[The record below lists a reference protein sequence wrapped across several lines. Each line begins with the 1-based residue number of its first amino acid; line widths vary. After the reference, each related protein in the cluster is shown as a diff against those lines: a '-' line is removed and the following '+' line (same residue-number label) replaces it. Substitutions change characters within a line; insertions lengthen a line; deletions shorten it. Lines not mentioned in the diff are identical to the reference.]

1 MFYGLDVHKEFIQ
14 VCQLDAKGAN
24 RKDYRIGGTA
34 EEIDRWAQGLGRRD
48 QVVLETTFHSWAI
61 HAIVSQYAGR
71 VVVANAL
78 QVKAIAHA
86 KIKTDKVDA
95 YTLARLLQAD
105 FLPSVEL
112 PDEKTWALRKLVSH
126 RRLLVKQR
134 VAIKNTV
141 LASFHRCLIRPP
153 EGDAFSAR
161 GRRWM
166 RSLELATAERFLV
179 DNGLDLLEAIEARL
193 HATDQELLKTAAIEE
208 QAQLLMTIPGV
219 GVTVAM
225 GLLAAIGDIRR
236 FPSPGQLASYFGLV
250 PRVSQSAGRCH
261 HGSITKAG
269 PGNARSLAIEAA
281 QMLAR
286 SPSPIATTF
295 YRVRRKRGYNTA
307 VTALARKLIVLV
319 WYMLQNGEPYRY
331 ASVES
336 TRRKLRSLVPKHERP
351 RALHVPRTLEEVYQE
366 AGLPVLPE
374 PSTAERRAAT
384 NNRRTRTRLSRIQAK
399 T

>member
-14 VCQLDAKGAN
+14 VCELDDKGAN
-24 RKDYRIGGTA
+24 RKDYRIGGSA
-34 EEIDRWAQGLGRRD
+34 EEIDGWAQGLGARD
-48 QVVLETTFHSWAI
+48 QVVLETTFHTWAI

-71 VVVANAL
+71 VVVANSL

-86 KIKTDKVDA
+86 RIKTDKVDA

-112 PDEKTWALRKLVSH
+112 PDEKTWALRQLVSH

-134 VAIKNTV
+134 VAVKNTI
-141 LASFHRCLIRPP
+141 LAIFHRCLICTPQ
-153 EGDAFSAR
+153 GDAFSAR

-166 RSLELATAERFLV
+166 RSVKLAAAQHFLV
-179 DNGLDLLEAIEARL
+179 HNALELLEAIEARIE
-193 HATDQELLKTAAIEE
+193 ATDQALLKTAAIEE

-261 HGSITKAG
+261 HGRITKAG

-281 QMLAR
+281 QALAR

-295 YRVRRKRGYNTA
+295 YRVRHKKGYNVA

-331 ASVES
+331 APVES
-336 TRRKLRSLVPKHERP
+336 TRRKLRSLVPKHERT
-351 RALHVPRTLEEVYQE
+351 RALRPPRTADEVYRE
-366 AGLPVLPE
+366 AGLTSPPP
-374 PSTAERRAAT
+374 PSKAERRAAAS
-384 NNRRTRTRLSRIQAK
+384 NRRTRTRLTRTQAK

>member
-14 VCQLDAKGAN
+14 VCQLDAKAAN
-24 RKDYRIGGTA
+24 RKDYRIGGSA
-34 EEIDRWAQGLGRRD
+34 EEIDGWARRLGPRD

-61 HAIVSQYAGR
+61 HSIVSQYAGR
-71 VVVANAL
+71 VVVANSM
-78 QVKAIAHA
+78 QVKAIAYA

-95 YTLARLLQAD
+95 YTLARLLHAD

-112 PDEKTWALRKLVSH
+112 PDEKTWALRQLVSH

-141 LASFHRCLIRPP
+141 LATFHRCLICPP

-166 RSLELATAERFLV
+166 RSLELAPAERFLV
-179 DNGLDLLEAIEARL
+179 HNGLELLEAIEMRID
-193 HATDQELLKTAAIEE
+193 ATDQELLNTAAIEE
-208 QAQLLMTIPGV
+208 QAHLLMTIPGV
-219 GVTVAM
+219 GVTVAL

-236 FPSPGQLASYFGLV
+236 FPSPEQLASYFGLV

-261 HGSITKAG
+261 HGRITKAG

-295 YRVRRKRGYNTA
+295 YRVRRKKGYNVA

-331 ASVES
+331 APVES
-336 TRRKLRSLVPKHERP
+336 TRRKLRSLVPKQERP
-351 RALHVPRTLEEVYQE
+351 RALRPPRTVEEVYRE
-366 AGLPVLPE
+366 AGISLPPP
-374 PSTAERRAAT
+374 PSKAERRVAA
-384 NNRRTRTRLSRIQAK
+384 NNRRTRTRLSRTHRKQ
-399 T
+399 

>member
-1 MFYGLDVHKEFIQ
+1 MFYGLDVHRQFIQ
-14 VCQLDAKGAN
+14 VCQLDGKNAN
-24 RKDYRIGGTA
+24 RKEYRIGGSA
-34 EEIDRWAQGLGRRD
+34 EEIDRWAQGLGPRD

-71 VVVANAL
+71 VVVANSL
-78 QVKAIAHA
+78 QVKAIAYA

-95 YTLARLLQAD
+95 YTLARLLRAD
-105 FLPSVEL
+105 FLPSVKL
-112 PDEKTWALRKLVSH
+112 PDEKTWALRQLVSH

-134 VAIKNTV
+134 VAVKNTV
-141 LASFHRCLIRPP
+141 LATFHRCLIGPP
-153 EGDAFSAR
+153 QSDAFTAP

-166 RSLELATAERFLV
+166 RSIELPPAERFLV
-179 DNGLDLLEAIEARL
+179 DNALDLLEAIEMRL
-193 HATDQELLKTAAIEE
+193 EAADQELLKRAAIEE
-208 QAQLLMTIPGV
+208 QAHLLMTIPGV
-219 GVTVAM
+219 GVTVAL
-225 GLLAAIGDIRR
+225 GLLAAIGDISR

-261 HGSITKAG
+261 HGKITKAG

-295 YRVRRKRGYNTA
+295 YRVRRKKGHNVA

-319 WYMLQNGEPYRY
+319 WYVLQNREPYRY
-331 ASVES
+331 APMES

-351 RALHVPRTLEEVYQE
+351 RALHPPRTLEEVYRE
-366 AGLPVLPE
+366 AGLTLPSK
-374 PSTAERRAAT
+374 PSKAERRAAAS
-384 NNRRTRTRLSRIQAK
+384 NRRTRTRLSRTHRK
-399 T
+399 R

>member
-1 MFYGLDVHKEFIQ
+1 MFYGLDVHKQFIQ
-14 VCQLDAKGAN
+14 VCQLDRKGAN
-24 RKDYRIGGTA
+24 PKEYRIGGTA
-34 EEIDRWAQGLGRRD
+34 EEIDGWAQGLGSRD

-112 PDEKTWALRKLVSH
+112 PDEKTWALRQLVSH

-134 VAIKNTV
+134 VALKNTI
-141 LASFHRCLIRPP
+141 LAVFHRCLICPP
-153 EGDAFSAR
+153 ESDAFSAR

-166 RSLELATAERFLV
+166 RSVERPPAERFLV
-179 DNGLDLLEAIEARL
+179 DNALDLLEAIEARIN
-193 HATDQELLKTAAIEE
+193 ATDQQLLKTAAIEE

-261 HGSITKAG
+261 HGRITKAG
-269 PGNARSLAIEAA
+269 PGTARSLAIEAA
-281 QMLAR
+281 QVLAR

-295 YRVRRKRGYNTA
+295 YRVRRKRGYNVA
-307 VTALARKLIVLV
+307 VTALARKLVVLV

-336 TRRKLRSLVPKHERP
+336 TRRKLRSLVPKNERP
-351 RALHVPRTLEEVYQE
+351 RALHPPRTVDEVYRE
-366 AGLPVLPE
+366 AGLPSL
-374 PSTAERRAAT
+374 SQTSKAERRAAA
-384 NNRRTRTRLSRIQAK
+384 NNRRTRTRLTRTQTKA
-399 T
+399 

>member
-1 MFYGLDVHKEFIQ
+1 MFYGLDVHKQFIQ
-14 VCQLDAKGAN
+14 VCELDDKGAN

-34 EEIDRWAQGLGRRD
+34 EEIDRWAQDLGPRD

-112 PDEKTWALRKLVSH
+112 PDEKTWALRQLVSH

-141 LASFHRCLIRPP
+141 LAVFHRCLICPP
-153 EGDAFSAR
+153 QGDAFTAR

-166 RSLELATAERFLV
+166 RSVKLAAAQHFLV
-179 DNGLDLLEAIEARL
+179 HNGLDLLEAIEARIE
-193 HATDQELLKTAAIEE
+193 ATDQELLKTAAIEE

-236 FPSPGQLASYFGLV
+236 FPSPGELASYFGLV
-250 PRVSQSAGRCH
+250 PRVSQSAGRCY
-261 HGSITKAG
+261 HGRITKAG

-281 QMLAR
+281 QVLAR

-295 YRVRRKRGYNTA
+295 YRVRHKKGYNVA

-336 TRRKLRSLVPKHERP
+336 TRRKLRSLVPKHERT
-351 RALHVPRTLEEVYQE
+351 RALRPPRTIDEVYQE
-366 AGLPVLPE
+366 AGLSLPSP
-374 PSTAERRAAT
+374 PSQAERRAAA
-384 NNRRTRTRLSRIQAK
+384 NNRRTRTRLTRTQAK

>member
-24 RKDYRIGGTA
+24 PKEYRIGGSA

-48 QVVLETTFHSWAI
+48 QVVLEATFHTWAI

-95 YTLARLLQAD
+95 HTLARLLHAD

-112 PDEKTWALRKLVSH
+112 PDEKTWAMRQLVSH

-141 LASFHRCLIRPP
+141 LATFHRCLIGPP

-166 RSLELATAERFLV
+166 RSVRLAPTERFLV

-193 HATDQELLKTAAIEE
+193 DAADQQLLKTAAIEE

-225 GLLAAIGDIRR
+225 GLLAAIGDSPRPDSWLPTLVWFR
-236 FPSPGQLASYFGLV
+236 GSASLQGAATTEGSPRPARQTPAPWPSRPPTCSRAAPLPLRPPSIAFGE
-250 PRVSQSAGRCH
+250 RGA
-261 HGSITKAG
+261 TT
-269 PGNARSLAIEAA
+269 
-281 QMLAR
+281 
-286 SPSPIATTF
+286 SPSPHSPASLSCSSGTCSKTESPIAM
-295 YRVRRKRGYNTA
+295 RRSNRPAGSSARWFPSTNG
-307 VTALARKLIVLV
+307 LAPFV
-319 WYMLQNGEPYRY
+319 
-331 ASVES
+331 
-336 TRRKLRSLVPKHERP
+336 P
-351 RALHVPRTLEEVYQE
+351 RAPSRRSTGKQDYPCCLSPPKQN
-366 AGLPVLPE
+366 AGLP
-374 PSTAERRAAT
+374 
-384 NNRRTRTRLSRIQAK
+384 RTTGELAPD
-399 T
+399 

>member
-14 VCQLDAKGAN
+14 VCEIDAKATN
-24 RKDYRIGGTA
+24 RKEYRIGGSA
-34 EEIDRWAQGLGRRD
+34 EEIDRWAQGLGSRD

-61 HAIVSQYAGR
+61 HSIVSQYAGR

-78 QVKAIAHA
+78 QVKAIAYA

-112 PDEKTWALRKLVSH
+112 PDEKTWGMRQLVSH

-134 VAIKNTV
+134 VAIKNTI
-141 LASFHRCLIRPP
+141 LATFHRCLICTP

-166 RSLELATAERFLV
+166 RSRELPPAERFLV
-179 DNGLDLLEAIEARL
+179 DNALDLLEAIEARL
-193 HATDQELLKTAAIEE
+193 DATDQQLLKTAAIEE

-261 HGSITKAG
+261 HGKITKAG

-295 YRVRRKRGYNTA
+295 YRVRRKKGHNVA

-331 ASVES
+331 ASVET
-336 TRRKLRSLVPKHERP
+336 TRRKLRSLVPKQERT
-351 RALHVPRTLEEVYQE
+351 RALHPPRTLEHVYQE
-366 AGLPVLPE
+366 AGLPSLPP
-374 PSTAERRAAT
+374 PSDAERRAAAS
-384 NNRRTRTRLSRIQAK
+384 NRRTRTRLTRIQAK

>member
-14 VCQLDAKGAN
+14 VCQLDAKAAN
-24 RKDYRIGGTA
+24 RKEYRIGGSA
-34 EEIDRWAQGLGRRD
+34 EEIDRWAQDLGHRD
-48 QVVLETTFHSWAI
+48 QVVLEATFHSWAI
-61 HAIVSQYAGR
+61 HSIVSQYAGR

-112 PDEKTWALRKLVSH
+112 PDEKTWVLRQLVSH

-134 VAIKNTV
+134 IAIKNTV
-141 LASFHRCLIRPP
+141 HAIFHRRLICPP
-153 EGDAFSAR
+153 EGNAFTAR

-166 RSLELATAERFLV
+166 RSVELPPAERFLV
-179 DNGLDLLEAIEARL
+179 DNALDLLEPIEARVDT
-193 HATDQELLKTAAIEE
+193 TDQQLPKTAAVDE

-219 GVTVAM
+219 DVTVAI
-225 GLLAAIGDIRR
+225 GLLAAIDDIRR
-236 FPSPGQLASYFGLV
+236 FPSPGKLASYFGLV
-250 PRVSQSAGRCH
+250 PRISQSAGRCY
-261 HGSITKAG
+261 HGRITKAG
-269 PGNARSLAIEAA
+269 PGNARSLAVEAA
-281 QMLAR
+281 QILAR

-295 YRVRRKRGYNTA
+295 YRVRRKRGYNVA
-307 VTALARKLIVLV
+307 VTALARKLIDVV
-319 WYMLQNGEPYRY
+319 WHMLQNGEPYRY

-351 RALHVPRTLEEVYQE
+351 RALRPPRTVEEVYEE
-366 AGLPVLPE
+366 AGLTLP
-374 PSTAERRAAT
+374 PPASKAERRAAA

>member
-24 RKDYRIGGTA
+24 QKEYRIGGTA
-34 EEIDRWAQGLGRRD
+34 EEIDRWAQDLGRRD

-61 HAIVSQYAGR
+61 HSIVSQYAGR

-105 FLPSVEL
+105 FLPCVEL
-112 PDEKTWALRKLVSH
+112 PDEKTWALRQLVSH

-141 LASFHRCLIRPP
+141 LATFHRCLISPP
-153 EGDAFSAR
+153 QGDAFSTR

-166 RSLELATAERFLV
+166 RSLELAAAERFLV
-179 DNGLDLLEAIEARL
+179 DSGLDLLEAIETRID
-193 HATDQELLKTAAIEE
+193 ATDQELLKTAAIEE
-208 QAQLLMTIPGV
+208 RAQLLMTIPGV

-225 GLLAAIGDIRR
+225 GLLAAIGDIQR
-236 FPSPGQLASYFGLV
+236 FPAPGQLASYFGLV

-261 HGSITKAG
+261 HGRITKAG

-281 QMLAR
+281 QILAR

-295 YRVRRKRGYNTA
+295 YRVRRKRGYNIA

-319 WYMLQNGEPYRY
+319 WYMLQNHEPYRY
-331 ASVES
+331 ASIES
-336 TRRKLRSLVPKHERP
+336 TRKKLRSLIPKEERL
-351 RALHVPRTLEEVYQE
+351 RALRPPRTVEEVYRE
-366 AGLPVLPE
+366 AGLPLL
-374 PSTAERRAAT
+374 SDASRAERRAAA
-384 NNRRTRTRLSRIQAK
+384 NNRRTRTRLTRSQA
-399 T
+399 TT

>member
-14 VCQLDAKGAN
+14 VCQLDAKAAN
-24 RKDYRIGGTA
+24 RKEYRIGGSA
-34 EEIDRWAQGLGRRD
+34 EEIDRWAQDLGHRD
-48 QVVLETTFHSWAI
+48 QVVLEATFHSWAI
-61 HAIVSQYAGR
+61 HSIVSQYAGR

-112 PDEKTWALRKLVSH
+112 PDEKTWVLRQLVSH

-141 LASFHRCLIRPP
+141 LATFHRCLICPP
-153 EGDAFSAR
+153 EGNAFTAR

-166 RSLELATAERFLV
+166 RSVELPPAERFLV
-179 DNGLDLLEAIEARL
+179 DNGLDLLEAIEARVDT
-193 HATDQELLKTAAIEE
+193 TDQQLLKTAAVEE

-219 GVTVAM
+219 
-225 GLLAAIGDIRR
+225 
-236 FPSPGQLASYFGLV
+236 
-250 PRVSQSAGRCH
+250 
-261 HGSITKAG
+261 
-269 PGNARSLAIEAA
+269 
-281 QMLAR
+281 
-286 SPSPIATTF
+286 
-295 YRVRRKRGYNTA
+295 A

-351 RALHVPRTLEEVYQE
+351 RALRPPRTVEEVYEE
-366 AGLPVLPE
+366 AGLTLP
-374 PSTAERRAAT
+374 PPASKAERRAAA

>member
-14 VCQLDAKGAN
+14 VCEVDAKGAN
-24 RKDYRIGGTA
+24 RKEYRIGGTA
-34 EEIDRWAQGLGRRD
+34 EEIDRWAENLGHRD

-61 HAIVSQYAGR
+61 HAIVFRYAGR
-71 VVVANAL
+71 VVVANSL

-112 PDEKTWALRKLVSH
+112 PDEKTWALRQLVSH

-134 VAIKNTV
+134 VAMKNTI
-141 LASFHRCLIRPP
+141 LATFHRCLICPP
-153 EGDAFSAR
+153 QGDAFTIR

-166 RSLELATAERFLV
+166 RSVELAPTERFLV
-179 DNGLDLLEAIEARL
+179 HNALDLLEAIEARL
-193 HATDQELLKTAAIEE
+193 DATDQELLKTAAVEE
-208 QAQLLMTIPGV
+208 QAHLLMTIPGV
-219 GVTVAM
+219 GITVAM

-261 HGSITKAG
+261 HGRITKAG

-281 QMLAR
+281 QVLAR

-295 YRVRRKRGYNTA
+295 YRVRRKRGYNVA

-336 TRRKLRSLVPKHERP
+336 TRRKLRSLVPKQERT
-351 RALHVPRTLEEVYQE
+351 RAVRPPRTVDEVYRE
-366 AGLPVLPE
+366 AGLTLPVLP
-374 PSTAERRAAT
+374 SKAERRAAA
-384 NNRRTRTRLSRIQAK
+384 NNRRTRTRLTRTQAK

>member
-1 MFYGLDVHKEFIQ
+1 MFYGLDVHKQFIQ
-14 VCQLDAKGAN
+14 VCELDGKATN
-24 RKDYRIGGTA
+24 RKQYRIGGSA
-34 EEIDRWAQGLGRRD
+34 EEIDRWAQALGARD

-61 HAIVSQYAGR
+61 HAIVSRYAGR
-71 VVVANAL
+71 VVVANSL
-78 QVKAIAHA
+78 QVKAIAYA

-95 YTLARLLQAD
+95 YTLARLLRAD

-112 PDEKTWALRKLVSH
+112 PDEKTWALRQLVSH

-134 VAIKNTV
+134 VALKNTV
-141 LASFHRCLIRPP
+141 LATFHRCLISPP
-153 EGDAFSAR
+153 EGDAFTSR

-166 RSLELATAERFLV
+166 RSIELSAAERFLV
-179 DNGLDLLEAIEARL
+179 DNALDLLEAIEMRL
-193 HATDQELLKTAAIEE
+193 EAADQELLKTAAIEE
-208 QAQLLMTIPGV
+208 QAHLLMTIPGV
-219 GVTVAM
+219 GVTVAV
-225 GLLAAIGDIRR
+225 GLLAAIGDISR

-261 HGSITKAG
+261 HGRITKAG

-295 YRVRRKRGYNTA
+295 YRVRRKKGHNVA

-331 ASVES
+331 APMES
-336 TRRKLRSLVPKHERP
+336 TRRKLRSLVPKDQRT
-351 RALHVPRTLEEVYQE
+351 RALHPPRTLEEVYRE
-366 AGLPVLPE
+366 AGLTLPSP
-374 PSTAERRAAT
+374 PSKAERRTAAS
-384 NNRRTRTRLSRIQAK
+384 NRRTRTRLSRTHRKQ
-399 T
+399 

>member
-1 MFYGLDVHKEFIQ
+1 MFYGLDVHRQFIQ

-24 RKDYRIGGTA
+24 PKEYRIGGSA
-34 EEIDRWAQGLGRRD
+34 EEIDRWAQGLGPRD
-48 QVVLETTFHSWAI
+48 QVVLETTFHTWAI

-71 VVVANAL
+71 VVVANSL

-95 YTLARLLQAD
+95 YTLARLLHAD

-112 PDEKTWALRKLVSH
+112 PDEKTWAMRQLVSH

-134 VAIKNTV
+134 TAIKNSV
-141 LASFHRCLIRPP
+141 LATFHRCLIDPP
-153 EGDAFSAR
+153 EGKAFSAR
-161 GRRWM
+161 GQRWM
-166 RSLELATAERFLV
+166 RSAKLAPTERFLV
-179 DNGLDLLEAIEARL
+179 DNGLDLLEAIEAQID
-193 HATDQELLKTAAIEE
+193 AADQQLLKTAAIEA

-261 HGSITKAG
+261 HGRITKAG
-269 PGNARSLAIEAA
+269 PANARSLAVEAA
-281 QMLAR
+281 HMLAR

-295 YRVRRKRGYNTA
+295 YRVRRKKGYNVA

-331 ASVES
+331 ASVEQ
-336 TRRKLRSLVPKHERP
+336 TRRKLRSLVPKHERL
-351 RALHVPRTLEEVYQE
+351 RALSPPRTVEEVYRE
-366 AGLPVLPE
+366 AGLPLPSQ
-374 PSTAERRAAT
+374 PSQAERRVAA
-384 NNRRTRTRLSRIQAK
+384 NNRRTRTRLTRTQAK
-399 T
+399 A

>member
-14 VCQLDAKGAN
+14 VCQLDVKGAN
-24 RKDYRIGGTA
+24 RKEYRIGGSA
-34 EEIDRWAQGLGRRD
+34 EEIDRWAQGLGPRD

-134 VAIKNTV
+134 VAIKNSI
-141 LASFHRCLIRPP
+141 LASFHRCLISPP
-153 EGDAFSAR
+153 EGDAFSVR

-166 RSLELATAERFLV
+166 RSVELSPAERFLV
-179 DNGLDLLEAIEARL
+179 DNALDLLEAIEERID
-193 HATDQELLKTAAIEE
+193 ATDQQLLKTAAIEE
-208 QAQLLMTIPGV
+208 QARLLMTIPGV

-250 PRVSQSAGRCH
+250 PRVSQSAGRSYY
-261 HGSITKAG
+261 GRITKAG
-269 PGNARSLAIEAA
+269 PGHARSLAVEAA

-295 YRVRRKRGYNTA
+295 YRVRRKKGYNVA

-319 WYMLQNGEPYRY
+319 WYMLHNGEPYRY
-331 ASVES
+331 APVES
-336 TRRKLRSLVPKHERP
+336 TRKKLRSLVPKHERP
-351 RALHVPRTLEEVYQE
+351 RALHVPRTVEEIYRE
-366 AGLPVLPE
+366 AGLPPLPE
-374 PSTAERRAAT
+374 PSTAERRAAA
-384 NNRRTRTRLSRIQAK
+384 NNRRTRTRFTRTHAK
-399 T
+399 P

>member
-14 VCQLDAKGAN
+14 VCEVDAKGAN
-24 RKDYRIGGTA
+24 RKEYRIGGTA
-34 EEIDRWAQGLGRRD
+34 EEIDRWAENLGHRD

-61 HAIVSQYAGR
+61 HAIVFRYAGR
-71 VVVANAL
+71 VVVANSL

-112 PDEKTWALRKLVSH
+112 PDEKTWALRQLVSH

-134 VAIKNTV
+134 VAMKNTI
-141 LASFHRCLIRPP
+141 LATFHRCLICPP
-153 EGDAFSAR
+153 QGDAFTIR

-166 RSLELATAERFLV
+166 RSVELAPTERFLV
-179 DNGLDLLEAIEARL
+179 HNALDLLEAIEARL
-193 HATDQELLKTAAIEE
+193 DATDQELLKTAAVEE
-208 QAQLLMTIPGV
+208 QAHLLMTIPGV
-219 GVTVAM
+219 GITVAM

-261 HGSITKAG
+261 HGRITKAG

-281 QMLAR
+281 QVLAR

-295 YRVRRKRGYNTA
+295 YRVRRKRGYNVA

-336 TRRKLRSLVPKHERP
+336 TRRKLRSLVPKQERT
-351 RALHVPRTLEEVYQE
+351 RAVRPPRTVDEVYRE
-366 AGLPVLPE
+366 AGLTLPVLP
-374 PSTAERRAAT
+374 SKAERRAAA
-384 NNRRTRTRLSRIQAK
+384 NNRRTRTRLTRIQAK

>member
-14 VCQLDAKGAN
+14 VCELDPKGAK
-24 RKDYRIGGTA
+24 RKEYRIGGTA
-34 EEIDRWAQGLGRRD
+34 EEIDRWAQSLSRRD
-48 QVVLETTFHSWAI
+48 QVVLETTFHTWAI
-61 HAIVSQYAGR
+61 HAIVSRYAGR

-112 PDEKTWALRKLVSH
+112 PDAKTWALRQLVSH

-141 LASFHRCLIRPP
+141 LAVFHRCLISPP
-153 EGDAFSAR
+153 EGDAFSAP

-166 RSLELATAERFLV
+166 RSHELPSAERFLV
-179 DNGLDLLEAIEARL
+179 HNALDLLEAIEARIE
-193 HATDQELLKTAAIEE
+193 AADQELLKTAAIEE
-208 QAQLLMTIPGV
+208 QAKLLMTIPGV
-219 GVTVAM
+219 GVTVAL

-236 FPSPGQLASYFGLV
+236 FPSPGELASYFGLV

-281 QMLAR
+281 QILAR
-286 SPSPIATTF
+286 SPAPIATTF
-295 YRVRRKRGYNTA
+295 YRVRRKKGYNVA

-319 WYMLQNGEPYRY
+319 WHMLQNGEPYRY

-351 RALHVPRTLEEVYQE
+351 RALRPPRNLEEVYRE
-366 AGLPVLPE
+366 AGLTLPSP
-374 PSTAERRAAT
+374 PSDAERRAAAS
-384 NNRRTRTRLSRIQAK
+384 NRRTRTRLTRAHPKQ
-399 T
+399 

>member
-14 VCQLDAKGAN
+14 ICQLDAKGAN
-24 RKDYRIGGTA
+24 RKDYRIGGSA
-34 EEIDRWAQGLGRRD
+34 EEIDRWSQGLGRRD

-95 YTLARLLQAD
+95 HTLARLLQAD

-112 PDEKTWALRKLVSH
+112 PDEKSWALRQLVSH
-126 RRLLVKQR
+126 RRLLVKHR
-134 VAIKNTV
+134 VAVKNAI
-141 LASFHRCLIRPP
+141 LAAFHRRLICLP
-153 EGDAFSAR
+153 EGDAFTAR

-166 RSLELATAERFLV
+166 RSVELAAAERFLV
-179 DNGLDLLEAIEARL
+179 DNALELLGAIEARL
-193 HATDQELLKTAAIEE
+193 DATDQQLLNTAAIEE

-219 GVTVAM
+219 GVTVAV

-236 FPSPGQLASYFGLV
+236 FPSPGQLDSYFGLV

-261 HGSITKAG
+261 HGRITKAG
-269 PGNARSLAIEAA
+269 PGNARSLAVEAA
-281 QMLAR
+281 QILAR

-295 YRVRRKRGYNTA
+295 YRVRRKRGYNVA

-319 WYMLQNGEPYRY
+319 WYMLQSGEPYRY
-331 ASVES
+331 ARVES
-336 TRRKLRSLVPKHERP
+336 TRQKLRSLIPKHERTRTLQP
-351 RALHVPRTLEEVYQE
+351 PRTLEEVYQE
-366 AGLPVLPE
+366 AGLPLPPQ
-374 PSTAERRAAT
+374 PSQAERRAAA
-384 NNRRTRTRLSRIQAK
+384 NNRRTRTRITRIQAK
-399 T
+399 R

>member
-14 VCQLDAKGAN
+14 VCEVDAKGAK
-24 RKDYRIGGTA
+24 RKEYRIGGTA
-34 EEIDRWAQGLGRRD
+34 EEIDGWAQNLGARD

-61 HAIVSQYAGR
+61 HSIVSQYAGR

-105 FLPSVEL
+105 FLPIVEL
-112 PDEKTWALRKLVSH
+112 PDEKTWALRQLVSH

-141 LASFHRCLIRPP
+141 LATFHRCLISQP
-153 EGDAFSAR
+153 EGNAFSIR

-166 RSLELATAERFLV
+166 RSVELPPAERFLV
-179 DNGLDLLEAIEARL
+179 DNGLELLEAIEARIDT
-193 HATDQELLKTAAIEE
+193 TDQQLLKTAAIEE

-219 GVTVAM
+219 GITVAL

-236 FPSPGQLASYFGLV
+236 FSSPNQLASYFGLV

-261 HGSITKAG
+261 HGRITKAG
-269 PGNARSLAIEAA
+269 SGNARSLAIEAA
-281 QMLAR
+281 QALAR
-286 SPSPIATTF
+286 SPSPIAATF
-295 YRVRRKRGYNTA
+295 FRVRRKKGYNVA

-319 WYMLQNGEPYRY
+319 WYMLHNREPYRY
-331 ASVES
+331 ATVES
-336 TRRKLRSLVPKHERP
+336 TRRKLRSLVPKQERT
-351 RALHVPRTLEEVYQE
+351 RALRPPRTIDEVYRE
-366 AGLPVLPE
+366 AGLPLLHS
-374 PSTAERRAAT
+374 PSKAERRTAA
-384 NNRRTRTRLSRIQAK
+384 NNRRTRTRLTRIQAK

>member
-14 VCQLDAKGAN
+14 VCQLDAKGAK
-24 RKDYRIGGTA
+24 RKEYRIGGSA
-34 EEIDRWAQGLGRRD
+34 EEIDRWARGLGRRD
-48 QVVLETTFHSWAI
+48 QVVLETTFHTWAI
-61 HAIVSQYAGR
+61 HAIVSRYAGR

-105 FLPSVEL
+105 FLPGVEL
-112 PDEKTWALRKLVSH
+112 PDEKTWALRQLVSH

-134 VAIKNTV
+134 VAIKNTI
-141 LASFHRCLIRPP
+141 LAVFHRCLTRPP
-153 EGDAFSAR
+153 EGNPFSAR

-166 RSLELATAERFLV
+166 RSVELAAAERFLV
-179 DNGLDLLEAIEARL
+179 HNALDLLETIEARID
-193 HATDQELLKTAAIEE
+193 ASDQELLKTAAIEE

-261 HGSITKAG
+261 HGRITKAG
-269 PGNARSLAIEAA
+269 PGTARSLAIEAA
-281 QMLAR
+281 QILAR

-295 YRVRRKRGYNTA
+295 YRVRRKKGYNVA

-319 WYMLQNGEPYRY
+319 WYMLQNREPYRY
-331 ASVES
+331 APVES
-336 TRRKLRSLVPKHERP
+336 TRKKLRSLVPKHERP
-351 RALHVPRTLEEVYQE
+351 RAPHPPRTVDEVYRE
-366 AGLPVLPE
+366 AALPSLPQ
-374 PSTAERRAAT
+374 PSKAERRAASI
-384 NNRRTRTRLSRIQAK
+384 NRRTRTRLTRPQAN

>member
-1 MFYGLDVHKEFIQ
+1 MPRPRIERSIGSE
-14 VCQLDAKGAN
+14 A
-24 RKDYRIGGTA
+24 RPRRSIGGLR
-34 EEIDRWAQGLGRRD
+34 IYGHRD
-48 QVVLETTFHSWAI
+48 QVVLEATFHSWAI
-61 HAIVSQYAGR
+61 HSIVSQYAGR

-112 PDEKTWALRKLVSH
+112 PDEKTWVLRQLVSH

-141 LASFHRCLIRPP
+141 LATFHRCLICPP
-153 EGDAFSAR
+153 EGNAFTAR

-166 RSLELATAERFLV
+166 RSVELPPAERFLV
-179 DNGLDLLEAIEARL
+179 DNGLDLLEAIEARVDT
-193 HATDQELLKTAAIEE
+193 TDQQLLKTAAVEE

-219 GVTVAM
+219 GVTVAI

-236 FPSPGQLASYFGLV
+236 FPSPGQPASYFGLV
-250 PRVSQSAGRCH
+250 PRISQSAGRCH
-261 HGSITKAG
+261 HGRITKAG
-269 PGNARSLAIEAA
+269 PGNARSLAVEAA
-281 QMLAR
+281 QILAR

-295 YRVRRKRGYNTA
+295 YRVRRKRGYNVA

-351 RALHVPRTLEEVYQE
+351 RALRPPRTVEEVYEE
-366 AGLPVLPE
+366 AGLTLP
-374 PSTAERRAAT
+374 PPASKAERRAAA

>member
-14 VCQLDAKGAN
+14 VCEVDAKGAN
-24 RKDYRIGGTA
+24 RKEYRIGGTA
-34 EEIDRWAQGLGRRD
+34 EEIDRWAQELGARD

-61 HAIVSQYAGR
+61 HSIVSQYAGR

-134 VAIKNTV
+134 VAIKNTI
-141 LASFHRCLIRPP
+141 LATFHRCLVCPP

-166 RSLELATAERFLV
+166 RSLELPPAERFLV

-193 HATDQELLKTAAIEE
+193 GATDQQLLKTAAIEE

-250 PRVSQSAGRCH
+250 PRISQSAGRCH
-261 HGSITKAG
+261 HGRITKAG
-269 PGNARSLAIEAA
+269 PGNARSLAVEAA
-281 QMLAR
+281 QILAR

-295 YRVRRKRGYNTA
+295 YRVRRKRGYNVA

-351 RALHVPRTLEEVYQE
+351 RALRPPHTVEEVYQE
-366 AGLPVLPE
+366 AGLTLPPP
-374 PSTAERRAAT
+374 PSQAERRAAA

>member
-1 MFYGLDVHKEFIQ
+1 
-14 VCQLDAKGAN
+14 
-24 RKDYRIGGTA
+24 
-34 EEIDRWAQGLGRRD
+34 
-48 QVVLETTFHSWAI
+48 LETTFHSWAI
-61 HAIVSQYAGR
+61 HAVVSQYAGR
-71 VVVANAL
+71 VVVANSL

-112 PDEKTWALRKLVSH
+112 PDGKTWALRQLVSH

-134 VAIKNTV
+134 VAVKNTV
-141 LASFHRCLIRPP
+141 LATFHRCLICPP

-166 RSLELATAERFLV
+166 RSVELPPAEHFLV
-179 DNGLDLLEAIEARL
+179 HNGLELLEAVEARL
-193 HATDQELLKTAAIEE
+193 DATDQQLLKTAAIEE
-208 QAQLLMTIPGV
+208 QAHLLMTIPGV
-219 GVTVAM
+219 GVTVAL

-261 HGSITKAG
+261 HGRITKAG

-286 SPSPIATTF
+286 SPSPIAFGASGATTLPSP
-295 YRVRRKRGYNTA
+295 RSPASSSCWSGTCSRTASRIATPRSKRPVGNSVPSSPGTSG
-307 VTALARKLIVLV
+307 LARF
-319 WYMLQNGEPYRY
+319 
-331 ASVES
+331 
-336 TRRKLRSLVPKHERP
+336 TLR
-351 RALHVPRTLEEVYQE
+351 A
-366 AGLPVLPE
+366 
-374 PSTAERRAAT
+374 PSKR
-384 NNRRTRTRLSRIQAK
+384 SIGKQD
-399 T
+399 

>member
-14 VCQLDAKGAN
+14 VCALDAKGAN

-34 EEIDRWAQGLGRRD
+34 EEIDRWAQGLGPRD
-48 QVVLETTFHSWAI
+48 QVVLETTFHTWAI

-112 PDEKTWALRKLVSH
+112 PDGKTWALRQLVSH

-134 VAIKNTV
+134 VAVKNTV
-141 LASFHRCLIRPP
+141 LATFHRCLICPP

-166 RSLELATAERFLV
+166 RSVELPSAEHFLV
-179 DNGLDLLEAIEARL
+179 HNGLELLEATEVRL
-193 HATDQELLKTAAIEE
+193 DATDQQLLKTAAIEE

-236 FPSPGQLASYFGLV
+236 FSSPGQLASYFGLV

-261 HGSITKAG
+261 HGRITKAG
-269 PGNARSLAIEAA
+269 PANARSLAIEAA

-295 YRVRRKRGYNTA
+295 YRVRRKRGHNVA

-331 ASVES
+331 APVKS

-351 RALHVPRTLEEVYQE
+351 RALHPPRTVDEAYRE
-366 AGLPVLPE
+366 AGLSLPPA
-374 PSTAERRAAT
+374 PSKAERRAAAS
-384 NNRRTRTRLSRIQAK
+384 NRRTRTRLSRTHRK
-399 T
+399 H